1 MKNLK
6 NIFIFISFVILI
18 FVVYIISNV
27 FFEPMVYN
35 LVVKNFVA
43 ENKGSDGIFLI
54 VIDDKSIERHRW
66 PWKRDLYAKI
76 FDYLGNY
83 TNAKIIGFD
92 AVITTP
98 DENNPQSDLELYNQI
113 SKLDNFVGGFNPLRQ
128 KYSNESVG
136 NNYDKKF
143 KEKFKLNIITKTG
156 NEKFRSFN
164 SLANMPDGYF
174 EVLKNIGSVY
184 VLTHPVDGF
193 IKDIPQVIYYKG
205 DFYPSLGLAMYIKL
219 NNVQNITLTKKHI
232 IINGDDKIKLQINKR
247 FGGLYN
253 FLHFYKPYP
262 NSDYTHKTFS
272 AVDIL
277 DSMDA
282 IRAGKEPK
290 INPSVFDNKIV
301 FVGANAKASGLG
313 LEDAL
318 PTPIQV
324 KHPGVDIQATNLD
337 NLIHNK
343 TLNYISSAQELFL
356 IAVLLILTF
365 FIVAKYSLI
374 VGLVITVAT
383 VVLYIFMAIASYKL
397 NFAVPIVTPITL
409 QLVTMIFGYSRKFI
423 VEAKNKEKIKN
434 AMGKYISQDIMQ
446 NVVKDI
452 DNLGLGGKKA
462 NVTVLFADIRGF
474 TSMSEKME
482 PSEISMILNE
492 YFIALEPIITKHNGV
507 INKFIGDAI
516 MAIFG
521 EPIQNKNH
529 AIDAVLCADEML
541 KKVAELR
548 EKWLIEGKP
557 KIEIGIGINTG
568 DAFVGNIGS
577 ENRLEYTVIGDMVN
591 FASRIESFNKVY
603 KTQFLISES
612 TYNQVR
618 GIADVIKISE
628 VKVRGKANKVNI
640 YEVLRLT

>member
-374 VGLVITVAT
+374 VGHVITVAT

-628 VKVRGKANKVNI
+628 VKVRGKTNKVNI